1 MSDPTPRALYAGTFD
16 PMTLGHLDLIRRGV
30 KLFGSLLVAVAENRS
45 KEPLFTPEERVQMI
59 RDEVRDLPVEV
70 VRFDG
75 LVVDEARNRGI
86 SILLR
91 GVRTFTDFEYEYP
104 MAMTNRRL
112 NEEIES
118 VFVMPSELYAYVSSR
133 LIKEVYAGGG
143 EIQQFLPPAIHT
155 ALKKRLNPESES

>member
-1 MSDPTPRALYAGTFD
+1 MSDIAPRALYAGTFD
-16 PMTLGHLDLIRRGV
+16 PMTLGHLDLIQRGV

-45 KEPLFTPEERVQMI
+45 KEPMFTPDERVKMI
-59 RDEVRDLPVEV
+59 QAEVGDLPVEV

-75 LVVDEARNRGI
+75 LVVDEARNRNI

-112 NEEIES
+112 NEDIES

-155 ALKKRLNPESES
+155 ALKKRLNP